1 MPKQRPQTSF
11 SGDELARLLHVLERS
26 DSVELKLTVPESDH
40 RSAVAALGLDPLQ
53 AQIRQVVFFDTPD
66 LLLDRNGVV
75 VRARRIQGKPADS
88 VVKLR
93 PVDPAELPPE
103 TRALPGLKVEVDAL
117 PGGFVCSA
125 SLKGAAD
132 DGDVRAAGRG
142 DRSPRKLFTK
152 EQQRFFDAFAPD
164 GISLRELAPLGPI
177 TLLKLPFSVEG
188 FSRKLVAELWFYP
201 DGTRILELSARSG
214 TGDAFETAAELRGF
228 LATRGVELTGDQQ
241 TKTRKALDHF
251 ARTLRAGTAAGA

>member
-40 RSAVAALGLDPLQ
+40 HSAVAALGMDPLQ

-75 VRARRIQGKPADS
+75 VRARRI
-88 VVKLR
+88 
-93 PVDPAELPPE
+93 
-103 TRALPGLKVEVDAL
+103 
-117 PGGFVCSA
+117 
-125 SLKGAAD
+125 
-132 DGDVRAAGRG
+132 
-142 DRSPRKLFTK
+142 RSPRKLFTK

-164 GISLRELAPLGPI
+164 GVSLRDLAPLGPI
-177 TLLKLPFSVEG
+177 TLLKLPFTAEG

-201 DGTRILELSARSG
+201 DGARILELSARSG

-228 LATRGVELTGDQQ
+228 LGTRGVELTGDQQ

-251 ARTLRAGTAAGA
+251 ARTLRAGAAAGA